1 MNIDKKEYGI
11 SVIIPC
17 YNTEQYVEETLKSVL
32 DQSFKDYEIICLNDG
47 STDGTLEILN
57 RYQKLYSNIRV
68 ISSEHY
74 GVAYQRNI
82 GVQCA
87 RGKYI
92 YYVDSDDLL
101 KENCLE
107 TLYQH
112 SEADNLDV
120 LYFEADSFYETK
132 EIEEAFPQFLTLYH
146 RHKAYDGIYDG
157 RKLYIQM
164 ENAGDMKMQLGMQ
177 FIRRQFLLDNDIKF
191 GMERYFEDNLY
202 TIQVMIKADKAR
214 CVRDDLYLRRVR
226 ANSIM
231 TTSENKMRFECY
243 LEVITGL
250 MKILEDEKKE
260 SALQEAIYKRI
271 RGTFINIFKDYLK
284 VPEEKKK
291 EFFGDRNS
299 LLYLLIGMSF
309 FINIEEANRKETSE
323 KLKKAYKEKSEINAK
338 LQNTY
343 VEKSEI
349 NAKLQSTYAEKSE
362 INAKLQKTYE
372 EKSEIN
378 AKLKKAYEEKTERG
392 EKIKELHSEIEI
404 QKRKFHENKKLLK
417 ETTEELNE
425 AKQQIEL
432 LRKEKEEAEK
442 HLLVRVA
449 KKICK

>member
-1 MNIDKKEYGI
+1 MNTDKKEYGI

-32 DQSFKDYEIICLNDG
+32 DQSFRDYEIICLNDG

-74 GVAYQRNI
+74 GVSYQRNI

-164 ENAGDMKMQLGMQ
+164 ENAGDIKMQLGMQ

-191 GMERYFEDNLY
+191 DMERYFEDNLY

-214 CVRDDLYLRRVR
+214 CVRDNLYLRRVR

-250 MKILEDEKKE
+250 MKILEYEKKE
-260 SALQEAIYKRI
+260 SAVQEAIYNRI
-271 RGTFINIFKDYLK
+271 RGTFINVYKDYLK
-284 VPEEKKK
+284 VPKEEKE
-291 EFFGDRNS
+291 EFFGEKGS
-299 LLYLLIGMSF
+299 PLYLLTGMASF
-309 FINIEEANRKETSE
+309 MNIEEVDRKKVSE
-323 KLKKAYKEKSEINAK
+323 KLKK
-338 LQNTY
+338 
-343 VEKSEI
+343 
-349 NAKLQSTYAEKSE
+349 TYAEKSE
-362 INAKLQKTYE
+362 INAKLQRTYAEKSEINAKLHKTYE
-372 EKSEIN
+372 EKSKIN
-378 AKLKKAYEEKTERG
+378 AKLKKAYEEKTKRG
-392 EKIKELHSEIEI
+392 ERIKEL
-404 QKRKFHENKKLLK
+404 QKELK
-417 ETTEELNE
+417 DT
-425 AKQQIEL
+425 
-432 LRKEKEEAEK
+432 KEKLEKKSKRLEQLEQEKKQMEK
-442 HLLVRVA
+442 HFLGRLVLGKY
-449 KKICK
+449 KK

>member
-164 ENAGDMKMQLGMQ
+164 ENAGDIKMQLGMQ

-349 NAKLQSTYAEKSE
+349 NAKLQNTYVEKSE

-392 EKIKELHSEIEI
+392 EKL
-404 QKRKFHENKKLLK
+404 KKLRKHLK
-417 ETTEELNE
+417 DTKAELEEKSKRLE
-425 AKQQIEL
+425 QLEQEKKQL
-432 LRKEKEEAEK
+432 EK
-442 HLLVRVA
+442 HFLGRFVLE
-449 KKICK
+449 KYNK

>member
-1 MNIDKKEYGI
+1 MNTDKKEYGI

-17 YNTEQYVEETLKSVL
+17 DNTEQYVEETLKSVL
-32 DQSFKDYEIICLNDG
+32 DQSFRDYEIICLNDG

-74 GVAYQRNI
+74 GVSYQRNI

-164 ENAGDMKMQLGMQ
+164 ENAGDIKMQLGMQ

-191 GMERYFEDNLY
+191 DMERYFEDNLY

-214 CVRDDLYLRRVR
+214 CVRDNLYLRRVR

-250 MKILEDEKKE
+250 MKILEYEKKE

-271 RGTFINIFKDYLK
+271 RGTFINVYKDYLK
-284 VPEEKKK
+284 VPKEEKE
-291 EFFGDRNS
+291 EFFGEKGS
-299 LLYLLIGMSF
+299 PLYLLTGMASF
-309 FINIEEANRKETSE
+309 MNIEEVDRKKVSE
-323 KLKKAYKEKSEINAK
+323 KLKK
-338 LQNTY
+338 
-343 VEKSEI
+343 
-349 NAKLQSTYAEKSE
+349 TYAEKSE
-362 INAKLQKTYE
+362 INAKLQRTYAEKSEINAKLHKTYE
-372 EKSEIN
+372 EKSKIN
-378 AKLKKAYEEKTERG
+378 AKLKKAYEEKTKRG
-392 EKIKELHSEIEI
+392 ERIKEL
-404 QKRKFHENKKLLK
+404 QKELK
-417 ETTEELNE
+417 DT
-425 AKQQIEL
+425 
-432 LRKEKEEAEK
+432 KEKLEKKSKRLEQLEQEKKQMEK
-442 HLLVRVA
+442 HFLGRLVLGKY
-449 KKICK
+449 KK

>member
-1 MNIDKKEYGI
+1 MNTDKKEYGI

-32 DQSFKDYEIICLNDG
+32 DQRFRDYEIICLNDG

-74 GVAYQRNI
+74 GVSYQRNI

-164 ENAGDMKMQLGMQ
+164 ENAGDIKMQLGMQ

-191 GMERYFEDNLY
+191 DMERYFEDNLY

-214 CVRDDLYLRRVR
+214 CVRDNLYLRRVR

-250 MKILEDEKKE
+250 MKILEYEKKE

-271 RGTFINIFKDYLK
+271 RGTFINVYKDYLK
-284 VPEEKKK
+284 VPKEEKE
-291 EFFGDRNS
+291 EFFGEKGS
-299 LLYLLIGMSF
+299 PLYLLTGMASF
-309 FINIEEANRKETSE
+309 MNIEEVDRKKVSE
-323 KLKKAYKEKSEINAK
+323 KLKK
-338 LQNTY
+338 
-343 VEKSEI
+343 
-349 NAKLQSTYAEKSE
+349 TYAEKSE
-362 INAKLQKTYE
+362 INAKLQRTYAEKSEINAKLHKTYE
-372 EKSEIN
+372 EKSKIN
-378 AKLKKAYEEKTERG
+378 AKLKKAYEEKTKRG
-392 EKIKELHSEIEI
+392 ERIKEL
-404 QKRKFHENKKLLK
+404 QKELK
-417 ETTEELNE
+417 DT
-425 AKQQIEL
+425 
-432 LRKEKEEAEK
+432 KEKLEKKSKRLEQLEQEKKQMEK
-442 HLLVRVA
+442 HFLGRLVLGKY
-449 KKICK
+449 KK